1 MTQIRTD
8 TSIPGGR
15 TAVFDAVTQA
25 DLVHRRVLRPI
36 DLVRD
41 AIARIEAL
49 NPTLNAVIT
58 TDFERALDTASRTD
72 PDRPF
77 AGVPILLKD
86 LCVEADGL
94 RCCEGSEFLRDHVSR
109 GDQEYVRRLRRAG
122 FVILGKT
129 NTPEFGMAPTAEP
142 RLFGATANPWDV
154 RHSTGGSSG
163 GSAAAVASGMVPV
176 AHGNDV
182 GGSLRIP
189 ASACGLFGLK
199 PTRARNSLGPRYG
212 DVFGGMGA
220 EHVLTRTVRD
230 SAALLDVT
238 SGAAAGDPYWAPPH
252 TGSWASEVGRSPG
265 RLRIAFTR
273 RTAEGVL
280 GHPDVLAALDDTIE
294 LLGSLGHV
302 LFERDLHE
310 LTPAVGSAIGRMY
323 GASVDWLI
331 RYWIRELGREP
342 QERDLEPL
350 TRLYWERG
358 KQVGGGEMLMALTTI
373 QEFTRDVA
381 AATDGPDGFDLWLS
395 PTLAEPPPRL
405 GEMVASDEDPT
416 SAEARAARF
425 VAYPLIVANLTG
437 RPAMSVPA
445 GWNDDGLPIGVHFMG
460 TFGGEGMLFR
470 LAAQLEE
477 TRPWNDLWAPGSIRC
492 VNHHHPASMS

>member
-1 MTQIRTD
+1 
-8 TSIPGGR
+8 
-15 TAVFDAVTQA
+15 
-25 DLVHRRVLRPI
+25 
-36 DLVRD
+36 
-41 AIARIEAL
+41 
-49 NPTLNAVIT
+49 
-58 TDFERALDTASRTD
+58 
-72 PDRPF
+72 
-77 AGVPILLKD
+77 
-86 LCVEADGL
+86 
-94 RCCEGSEFLRDHVSR
+94 
-109 GDQEYVRRLRRAG
+109 
-122 FVILGKT
+122 
-129 NTPEFGMAPTAEP
+129 
-142 RLFGATANPWDV
+142 
-154 RHSTGGSSG
+154 
-163 GSAAAVASGMVPV
+163 
-176 AHGNDV
+176 
-182 GGSLRIP
+182 
-189 ASACGLFGLK
+189 
-199 PTRARNSLGPRYG
+199 
-212 DVFGGMGA
+212 
-220 EHVLTRTVRD
+220 
-230 SAALLDVT
+230 
-238 SGAAAGDPYWAPPH
+238 
-252 TGSWASEVGRSPG
+252 
-265 RLRIAFTR
+265 
-273 RTAEGVL
+273 
-280 GHPDVLAALDDTIE
+280 
-294 LLGSLGHV
+294 V